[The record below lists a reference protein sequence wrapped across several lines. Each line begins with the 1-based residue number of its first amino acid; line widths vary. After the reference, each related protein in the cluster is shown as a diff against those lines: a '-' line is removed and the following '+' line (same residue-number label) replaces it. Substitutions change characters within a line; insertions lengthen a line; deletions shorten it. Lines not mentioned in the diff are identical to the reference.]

1 MELSYAQNL
10 EDYHLAQVFAG
21 QRDGFYID
29 VGAGH
34 PVADNVSFWFYLQ
47 GWRGLVVEPQA
58 ALADLYAHVRPRDRA
73 VCGLVGRADGV
84 ADFHVVD
91 RLHGFSTMNEAHAR
105 GAAAFGA
112 DYRTRQLPVTT
123 LARLCEQH
131 AVERID
137 FLKVD
142 VEGAEADVLAG
153 ADWRRWRPRVVVVEA
168 VTPGSMAES
177 WADWEPLLVQHRYA
191 FAFFDGLNR
200 FYVAEEEP
208 ALASRL
214 PRQPTAWDAVPH
226 LYAWG
231 RARDNVEHPD
241 HALARKLTD
250 GFLAALPR
258 LAPDLLLALLTH
270 AEPGALERGAAPEE
284 ARDVARLLFGKLG
297 EAGVSA
303 QVSRPPASVGQ
314 AYRDAM
320 QSDLF
325 RAALGRIASCYDG
338 GQIME

>member
-10 EDYHLAQVFAG
+10 EDYHLSQVFAG

-29 VGAGH
+29 IGAGH

-58 ALADLYAHVRPRDRA
+58 ALAGLYAHVRPRDRA
-73 VCGLVGRADGV
+73 VCGLVGRVAGE

-91 RLHGFSTMNEAHAR
+91 RLHGFSTMNEAQAR
-105 GAAAFGA
+105 SAAAFGA
-112 DYRTRQLPVTT
+112 GYRTRRLPVAT
-123 LARLCEQH
+123 LARLCEEH
-131 AVERID
+131 GIGRID

-142 VEGAEADVLAG
+142 VEGAEAEVLAG
-153 ADWRRWRPRVVVVEA
+153 ADWRRWRPRVVVIEA
-168 VTPGSMAES
+168 VTPGSMAQA
-177 WADWEPLLVQHRYA
+177 WGDWEPLLIEHRYA

-214 PRQPTAWDAVPH
+214 PRGPASWDAVAH
-226 LYAWG
+226 LYACG
-231 RARDNVEHPD
+231 RAPDNPEHPD

-250 GFLAALPR
+250 AFLAALPR
-258 LAPDLLLALLTH
+258 LAPELLLDLLIP
-270 AEPGALERGAAPEE
+270 AEAGAL
-284 ARDVARLLFGKLG
+284 ARDATPDDRQDIARLLFGKL
-297 EAGVSA
+297 AAKSALAKVS
-303 QVSRPPASVGQ
+303 SPASLQQ
-314 AYRDAM
+314 AYREAM

>member
-10 EDYHLAQVFAG
+10 EDYHLAQAFAG
-21 QRDGFYID
+21 QRDGFYVD

-47 GWRGLVVEPQA
+47 GWRGLVIEPQA
-58 ALADLYAHVRPRDRA
+58 DLAGVYAHVRPRDRI
-73 VCGLVGRADGV
+73 VCGLAGRAAGE
-84 ADFHVVD
+84 ADFHVVE
-91 RLHGFSTMNEAHAR
+91 RLHGFSTMDESHAR

-112 DYRTRQLPVTT
+112 GYRTRRVPVRT
-123 LARLCEQH
+123 LAALCEEH

-153 ADWRRWRPRVVVVEA
+153 ADWRRWRPRVVLVEA

-177 WADWEPLLVQHRYA
+177 WRDWEPLLVQHRYA

-214 PRQPTAWDAVPH
+214 PREAAPWDVVPH
-226 LYAWG
+226 LYAFG
-231 RARDNVEHPD
+231 RAPDNAEHPD

-258 LAPDLLLALLTH
+258 LPLDLLIELLMQADTD
-270 AEPGALERGAAPEE
+270 ALECSATPEDRRE
-284 ARDVARLLFGKLG
+284 ASRLLFGKLG
-297 EAGVSA
+297 QSGVTVEGPQSPADLRQVYREA
-303 QVSRPPASVGQ
+303 
-314 AYRDAM
+314 M
-320 QSDLF
+320 HTDLF